1 MYGVL
6 SFSVCHVVP
15 FHVFIKLMAALGLV
29 IYDFEGRVYVVGID
43 KGARGV
49 LPYKQ
54 EPEIFPQGKIAV
66 PETRVMTRVMLANRC
81 KPHRRG
87 LRILPLL
94 EWRSGFILPVPAEKS
109 VVFTQ
114 HF

>member
-1 MYGVL
+1 ML
-6 SFSVCHVVP
+6 SFSVCHVVS
-15 FHVFIKLMAALGLV
+15 FRVLKKLMAALGLV
-29 IYDFEGRVYVVGID
+29 LYDFEERVYVAGID

-54 EPEIFPQGKIAV
+54 EPAIFPSGKIAV

-81 KPHRRG
+81 KPHKRG
-87 LRILPLL
+87 LRILPIL
-94 EWRSGFILPVPAEKS
+94 EWRSGFILSVPAEKS